1 MGLTGYGYPGDVN
14 NSIGLASAYP
24 GGRTFSSVPAGAS
37 RNRFR
42 TNGAGELGA
51 VNQGRGMRAS
61 TAQVSAAD
69 DPAANGGIMGQ
80 PVGWWLAWLA
90 IFVVFL
96 WAARKFG
103 GGGEGGAR
111 YGNILPSF
119 YNGVFLTLYI
129 VLILNV
135 LKVGARKFPIPGL
148 SELILAA

>member
-24 GGRTFSSVPAGAS
+24 GGRTFSSIPAGAS

-61 TAQVSAAD
+61 TAQGSAAE

-90 IFVVFL
+90 VFVVFL

-103 GGGEGGAR
+103 GGGGDGSR